1 MGKNSEVPKL
11 LLVLILVVL
20 LAFVGYNFL
29 YVPQREKLDKLV
41 EENFELEK
49 NMIILQNKTRDEAMY
64 KEKINASKEAMT
76 EVMNRYAAG
85 HTPEKSI
92 MLVDT
97 MVNEIGI
104 ELPNINFGS
113 PSALTNVQMPIVKST
128 EGETGEA
135 SYTVDY
141 YNVGI
146 TSESL
151 SMSYKCT
158 YEQMKKFVRM
168 AKKELIVIDP
178 YFDDSVL
185 PLIAQKRK
193 GVSVLVVKSPQNRKL
208 HAVDVAKFNAQ
219 YANSL
224 TIKDSIRFHD
234 RFLIIDQ
241 TTLIHVGAS
250 LNYLGKRCFAFSSL
264 DKSNI
269 PDILAKI

>member
-1 MGKNSEVPKL
+1 MGKNSEVTKL
-11 LLVLILVVL
+11 LLVLVLVVL
-20 LAFVGYNFL
+20 LAFMGYNFL

-158 YEQMKKFVRM
+158 YDQMKQFVDFLNAYPERM
-168 AKKELIVIDP
+168 NI
-178 YFDDSVL
+178 SS
-185 PLIAQKRK
+185 
-193 GVSVLVVKSPQNRKL
+193 VSVSYDSETGNLSGSLLLNL
-208 HAVDVAKFNAQ
+208 YAVTGTDKQ
-219 YANSL
+219 YVDPEI
-224 TIKDSIRFHD
+224 TDIR
-234 RFLIIDQ
+234 
-241 TTLIHVGAS
+241 
-250 LNYLGKRCFAFSSL
+250 LG
-264 DKSNI
+264 DENI
-269 PDILAKI
+269 FGNVTN

>member
-1 MGKNSEVPKL
+1 MGKNSEVTKL
-11 LLVLILVVL
+11 LLVFVLVVL
-20 LAFVGYNFL
+20 LAIMGYSYV
-29 YVPQREKLDKLV
+29 YVPQREKLNKLV

-104 ELPNINFGS
+104 ELPNISFGS

-158 YEQMKKFVRM
+158 YEQMKKFVDFLNAYPERM
-168 AKKELIVIDP
+168 NI
-178 YFDDSVL
+178 SS
-185 PLIAQKRK
+185 
-193 GVSVLVVKSPQNRKL
+193 VSVSYDSETGNLSGSLLLNL
-208 HAVDVAKFNAQ
+208 YAVTGTDKQ
-219 YANSL
+219 YVDPEI
-224 TIKDSIRFHD
+224 TDIR
-234 RFLIIDQ
+234 
-241 TTLIHVGAS
+241 
-250 LNYLGKRCFAFSSL
+250 LG
-264 DKSNI
+264 DENI
-269 PDILAKI
+269 FGNVTN